1 MAAIASLSLTPGK
14 LVDAERAR
22 NYRKFSANDYQPQFD
37 GLRAIAVLAVMSDHF
52 AADIPNF
59 PLPDWIHLGTTG
71 VRLFLVLSGYFITAS
86 LRRACTRVDRGEF
99 AATGALRSFYWR
111 RLLRILP
118 AYGVFACI
126 GLALDLGAM
135 RQHSGWLLTGTV
147 NWLIAWKNDWP
158 ISISHLWSICVQEQ
172 FYVVWPLVILFLPR
186 RWVLRA
192 IIAAAIAGVGF
203 RVGCVLFSVPLIPR
217 WVLPFGSLD
226 SLAIGAALG
235 WCGARLPPSRGGWPL
250 AIISCVMLAA
260 AAYLRNGDSAQLL
273 SVLVEPLEAVAL
285 GILVART
292 VTGFDG
298 WLGRVLS
305 ARALAYAG
313 QISYGLYIYHM
324 LVSLLAD
331 RWLPDSA
338 RWMIDIPTV
347 RLFTLG
353 TGTLLFA
360 TISWSLLEQPINR
373 FRGAK
378 PRRLISTQPI
388 ACLPSPFKAAA

>member
-1 MAAIASLSLTPGK
+1 MAAVASYSLTPGEI
-14 LVDAERAR
+14 VDAEKRPS
-22 NYRKFSANDYQPQFD
+22 YRKFSTNDYQPQFD
-37 GLRAIAVLAVMSDHF
+37 GLRAIAVLAVMADHF
-52 AADIPNF
+52 AADVPNF
-59 PLPDWIHLGTTG
+59 PLPDWIHLGTSG

-86 LRRACTRVDRGEF
+86 LRRARARIDYGQV
-99 AATGALRSFYWR
+99 AAAGALRSFYWR
-111 RLLRILP
+111 RMLRILP
-118 AYGVFACI
+118 AYCVFACI

-135 RQHSGWLLTGTV
+135 RQHTGWLLTGTV

-172 FYVVWPLVILFLPR
+172 FYIVWPLLILFLPR
-186 RWVLRA
+186 RWVLHA
-192 IIAAAIAGVGF
+192 IIGAAITGITF
-203 RVGCVLFSVPLIPR
+203 RVGCVLLSVPLIPR

-235 WCGARLPPSRGGWPL
+235 WCGARLPPTRGGWL
-250 AIISCVMLAA
+250 IAILSCVMLAA
-260 AAYLRNGDSAQLL
+260 AVHWRNGDSTQLI

-298 WLGRVLS
+298 WLGRALS
-305 ARALAYAG
+305 VRALAYAG

-338 RWMIDIPTV
+338 RWMIEIPTV

-353 TGTLLFA
+353 TATLLFA
-360 TISWSLLEQPINR
+360 AVSWSLLEQPINR

-378 PRRLISTQPI
+378 PRRLMRTEPI
-388 ACLPSPFKAAA
+388 YA